1 MKIFLFRVWDI
12 NTDETAFYQIDAN
25 NTCEAQEK
33 FVEHFLPLLHKN
45 FDYESMV
52 RMFGDNDVDIML
64 INIEEIIKL
73 S

>member
-1 MKIFLFRVWDI
+1 MKTFLFRVWDI
-12 NTDETAFYQIDAN
+12 NTDEATLYQIDAN

-33 FVEHFLPLLHKN
+33 FIKHFLLLLHKN

-52 RMFGDNDVDIML
+52 RMFGENDVDIML
-64 INIEEIIKL
+64 INIEKIIKL